1 MLKFYTTCIK
11 EDHLRYC
18 VREIKF
24 SHLLLFYLLIS
35 AYLNPPKFNL
45 NFTFALNFHIIYF
58 FQFLILIKV
67 MRNDKKNS
75 QYIHMFIYTMQITI
89 EQYEDNHKNNIMS
102 NCQREILSN
111 IH

>member
-11 EDHLRYC
+11 EDHLGYC

-35 AYLNPPKFNL
+35 TYLNRPKFNL
-45 NFTFALNFHIIYF
+45 KITFALNFHIL

-67 MRNDKKNS
+67 MRNNKKFTIYPHV
-75 QYIHMFIYTMQITI
+75 YIYHANNYRTI
-89 EQYEDNHKNNIMS
+89 
-102 NCQREILSN
+102 
-111 IH
+111 